1 MRQHLP
7 DTTAQAL
14 RAMAWALALL
24 GLLQAL
30 PVAWHEALRFDR
42 QALLQGQLWR
52 LWTGHLIHLGW
63 THWALNA
70 AGLALCALLADAPP
84 APRTWLRQAA
94 LLGLGISVL
103 LLALQPALAYYVG
116 LSGVLYGLFVLALW
130 PGVRRAD
137 PIGIAALCAIAAWLG
152 AQLLWGPAPHEEAW
166 IGGDI
171 IVQAHVYGIACA
183 IALLAAAAARRAWP
197 AR

>member
-1 MRQHLP
+1 
-7 DTTAQAL
+7 
-14 RAMAWALALL
+14 
-24 GLLQAL
+24 
-30 PVAWHEALRFDR
+30 
-42 QALLQGQLWR
+42 
-52 LWTGHLIHLGW
+52 
-63 THWALNA
+63 
-70 AGLALCALLADAPP
+70 
-84 APRTWLRQAA
+84 PRTWLRQVFV
-94 LLGLGISVL
+94 LGLGISILFLV
-103 LLALQPALAYYVG
+103 LQPTLAYYVG

-152 AQLLWGPAPHEEAW
+152 TQLLWGPAPREVAL

-183 IALLAAAAARRAWP
+183 IVLLAASACRTRP